1 MRLLVTGG
9 AGFIG
14 SNLAVAAL
22 AEGHEVTVVDDLSTG
37 RADAV
42 PAGAQFIEASIEDRA
57 VLMAAMDGVD
67 AVVHL
72 AALGSVPRSIA
83 NPVRSHAVNVDGTI
97 NVLEA
102 ARAQQIQHLV
112 FSSSSSVYGL
122 NTKLP
127 KNERD
132 WVRPMSPYAAGKLA
146 AEQYVLAYQ
155 TVYSLRALVFRLF
168 NVYGPGQRPGHAYSA
183 VIPTF
188 ADRILR
194 SEPVTI
200 NGDPQ
205 ISRDFTYVGDVC
217 GVLLDALRRR
227 VTAPEPINLAFGNPT
242 TLTDLI
248 ESLAAIS
255 RREATTIV
263 GPPRTGDI
271 QHSLADGQR
280 VREVF
285 PAIRPTP
292 MDTGLSET
300 LAWVASVLSKG

>member
-1 MRLLVTGG
+1 MRLLITGG

-14 SNLAVAAL
+14 SNLAAAAL
-22 AEGHEVTVVDDLSTG
+22 DDGHSVTVVDDLSTG

-42 PAGAQFIEASIEDRA
+42 PAGVRFVEASIEDTP
-57 VLMAAMDGVD
+57 VLTTAMAGVD

-72 AALGSVPRSIA
+72 GPLGSVPRSVA
-83 NPVRSHAVNVDGTI
+83 NPVRSHEANVNGTI
-97 NVLEA
+97 SVLEA
-102 ARAQQIQHLV
+102 ARAADVEHLV

-132 WVRPMSPYAAGKLA
+132 WVRPMSPYAASKLA
-146 AEQYVLAYQ
+146 AEQYVLSYQ
-155 TVYSLRALVFRLF
+155 TVYRLPAVVFRLF

-217 GVLLDALRRR
+217 AVLLDALSRR
-227 VTAPEPINLAFGNPT
+227 VTAPEPINLAFGRPT
-242 TLTDLI
+242 TLGQLI
-248 ESLAAIS
+248 AALATITG
-255 RREATTIV
+255 REAETII
-263 GPPRTGDI
+263 GPTRPGDI

-280 VREVF
+280 VTELF
-285 PAIRPTP
+285 PSVIPTP
-292 MDTGLSET
+292 LDAGLRET
-300 LAWVASVLSKG
+300 LAWVASVLT